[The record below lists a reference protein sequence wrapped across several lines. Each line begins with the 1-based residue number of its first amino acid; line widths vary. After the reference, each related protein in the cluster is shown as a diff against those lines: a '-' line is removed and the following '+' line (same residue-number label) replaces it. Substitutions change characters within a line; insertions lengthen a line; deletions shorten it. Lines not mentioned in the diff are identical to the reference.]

1 MSNANRFGSALAL
14 VILATASFAEEE
26 IRVETLLTGLRNP
39 CGVAIRPGDGEG
51 RCEVFVADSG
61 ALRVV
66 RLWSDEPEKSAA
78 AITGFA
84 AGTLGEGPIRVGPIA
99 MLFLDRNRLIVGS
112 SGNGGGARVRLYAL
126 PEDRAEVLAEAAE
139 HEVKFPTDTTGSGG
153 MNHVYAMVRARANE
167 HVPDAVLLTSMRNDR
182 SGRLFQIP
190 IRAGT
195 LGSMQRFGSVEDSA
209 APEQVGEVS
218 LAEQEHIVAGQVGE
232 LDESRD
238 SQLVFYNP
246 IDGARIMALPLE
258 LHDVV
263 GLAYSPKTGNLY
275 AADIAWMA
283 PDEGGIYR
291 IDDAG
296 EAGKLRCAAVK
307 LAAVARPSALAFGPD
322 GAMYVTAFGEL
333 ADEKTNDGL
342 LLKVVGE
349 L

>member
-1 MSNANRFGSALAL
+1 MALGIGL
-14 VILATASFAEEE
+14 VSLNFVAPSFAAEDVA
-26 IRVETLLTGLRNP
+26 VETVLTGLRNP

-51 RCEVFVADSG
+51 RYEVFVADSG
-61 ALRVV
+61 ALKVV

-84 AGTLGEGPIRVGPIA
+84 AGTLGDGPIRVGPIA
-99 MLFLDRNRLIVGS
+99 LFFLDRNRLIVGS

-139 HEVKFPTDTTGSGG
+139 QEIKFLDDATGSGG
-153 MNHVYAMVRARANE
+153 MDHVYAMVRTRANE
-167 HVPDAVLLTSMRNDR
+167 PVPDAVILTSLRNDR
-182 SGRLFQIP
+182 SGQLFQIP

-195 LGSMQRFGSVEDSA
+195 LGAMQPFGGPTDGG
-209 APEQVGEVS
+209 APKKVAEVS

-238 SQLVFYNP
+238 SQVVFYNP

-283 PDEGGIYR
+283 SENGGIFR
-291 IDDAG
+291 IDEVGDAG
-296 EAGKLRCAAVK
+296 QPRCAAVK
-307 LAAVARPSALAFGPD
+307 IATVARPSALAFGPD
-322 GAMYVTAFGEL
+322 GALYVTAFGEL
-333 ADEKTNDGL
+333 ADEKTNGGL